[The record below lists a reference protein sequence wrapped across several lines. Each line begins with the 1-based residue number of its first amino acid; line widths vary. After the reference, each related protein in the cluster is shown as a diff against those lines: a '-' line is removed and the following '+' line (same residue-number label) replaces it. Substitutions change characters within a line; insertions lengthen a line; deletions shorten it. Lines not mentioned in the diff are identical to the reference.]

1 VTMIWLSSASN
12 FLSASS
18 IWICIAC
25 LVRSKKVPHVASFFR
40 IVAFCLSPAVAA
52 LFAAGVGTTGVG
64 VGAAWSVSFAP
75 AIQFF
80 RWRER

>member
-1 VTMIWLSSASN
+1 
-12 FLSASS
+12 
-18 IWICIAC
+18 
-25 LVRSKKVPHVASFFR
+25 VPHVASFFR